1 MGSQLELNFNLH
13 PGDPFGQVY
22 PEEED
27 EEATTN
33 RSSVSGNDPSI
44 GSQPS
49 SQQSCPSCGAPY
61 SNSQSNA
68 GSQNIH
74 SPQQPG
80 GGSNLGS
87 QNIPSTPHSPTTPPN
102 VGGGGTTPG
111 QVPPTPTTPPNV
123 GGGGTTPGQVPPTP
137 GQSNT
142 ASDTSGLYFED
153 TLFEGALKIRLK
165 LCRYVFN
172 TCLFLR

>member
-111 QVPPTPTTPPNV
+111 QVPPTP
-123 GGGGTTPGQVPPTP
+123 